1 MEYRITFSGQGEFLI
16 ISPRI
21 LNTLIEK
28 IHNSG
33 KLELSIQVGDIMSE
47 SYREYILNVI
57 NSNREDS
64 YFCFSNIPE
73 NPITMK
79 QLYQITEEQM
89 KNLDIGKEKC
99 FERIRLLEKKGKLLE
114 INCSEVFWIACQ
126 DSESVFIYQYANGME
141 EKILIEV
148 EKNRGV

>member
-89 KNLDIGKEKC
+89 KNLDIGK
-99 FERIRLLEKKGKLLE
+99 GKLLE

-126 DSESVFIYQYANGME
+126 DSESVFLYQYANGME
-141 EKILIEV
+141 EKIVIEV

>member
-1 MEYRITFSGQGEFLI
+1 
-16 ISPRI
+16 
-21 LNTLIEK
+21 
-28 IHNSG
+28 
-33 KLELSIQVGDIMSE
+33 
-47 SYREYILNVI
+47 
-57 NSNREDS
+57 
-64 YFCFSNIPE
+64 
-73 NPITMK
+73 MK

-126 DSESVFIYQYANGME
+126 DSESVFLYQYANGME
-141 EKILIEV
+141 EKIVIEV